1 MQYPYSDNT
10 APMFDSFEDE
20 VRYRLQKIE
29 EKLNETCSST
39 ELVHELIRAEMRRN
53 TTACNGSGTANG
65 NGNTNNTEKRM
76 NFAVITYT
84 DEQNTPVTFQVTGR
98 TYDIRD
104 QLKGFANTVF
114 VKQTK
119 GWEYVYDKTVY
130 NDVVEYLKTL
140 TGDIQYKTQTTQT

>member
-1 MQYPYSDNT
+1 
-10 APMFDSFEDE
+10 
-20 VRYRLQKIE
+20 
-29 EKLNETCSST
+29 
-39 ELVHELIRAEMRRN
+39 
-53 TTACNGSGTANG
+53 
-65 NGNTNNTEKRM
+65 M

-84 DEQNTPVTFQVTGR
+84 DEQNTPVMFQVTGR